1 MKSNANAGLWLL
13 GGLSAIL
20 VVAGLIWFLQNLEQR
35 VLEID
40 TGYSAAARRNPFLA
54 AERFLERL
62 EIPVQSISGRDLLRD
77 LPPSQDTLVVNAL
90 GALNA
95 ERRLAL
101 HRWIEGGGRLFVE
114 AMALWEEPDLPGSRR
129 DDFLDRYGVRL
140 MRRQEP
146 ESGQAVEEEVVGEV
160 SFEDYPLPLKV
171 GFSPAFYLED
181 ASAEASAG
189 IVAGERFRL
198 LQYQIG
204 DGMLTVT
211 SDNRFLT
218 NPHIAEHDHALF
230 LTLLASPPDDGKIW
244 LLYDSAMPWLGEL
257 LWHHAPLA
265 LASFLS
271 LVFLFLWN
279 LGARQG
285 PLRPHPAGDRRDLL
299 AHLQASADFLW
310 RHEQGGQLTKVT
322 RERVEQAWL
331 RRHPSLRKLDRAERA
346 GWIAGRA
353 GLVPAAVHRTLYP
366 STVDASDLVP
376 DAALLQSLW
385 RSLSSARGTADAA
398 PTSALVHNSG
408 HAG

>member
-1 MKSNANAGLWLL
+1 M
-13 GGLSAIL
+13 
-20 VVAGLIWFLQNLEQR
+20 
-35 VLEID
+35 
-40 TGYSAAARRNPFLA
+40 
-54 AERFLERL
+54 
-62 EIPVQSISGRDLLRD
+62 
-77 LPPSQDTLVVNAL
+77 

-101 HRWIEGGGRLFVE
+101 HRWIEGGGRLIVE

-265 LASFLS
+265 LVSFLS

-285 PLRPHPAGDRRDLL
+285 PLLPHPAGDRRDLL